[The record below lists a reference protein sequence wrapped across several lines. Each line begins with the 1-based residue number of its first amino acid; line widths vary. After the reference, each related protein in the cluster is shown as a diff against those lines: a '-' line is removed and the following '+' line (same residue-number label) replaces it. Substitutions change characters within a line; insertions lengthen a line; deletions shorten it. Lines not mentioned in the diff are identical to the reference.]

1 MPTLL
6 VLRGN
11 DQGARFTLVDR
22 EIGLGR
28 DVSNPVRLHDTE
40 VSRRHAVLERAG
52 DTYLLRDLDSVNGTY
67 VSGRRITE
75 FLLRPGDRIEVGGSI
90 LLYTGVLGTS
100 DEEDIR
106 RVRVAPEPAA
116 KIVHSVS
123 PRPLSSGGIP
133 LHSVE
138 SAGLSPESLETTGIA
153 NPVAGVTSP
162 SRTPPPVA
170 DDWLRQA
177 EENLRMMY
185 DITVVIS
192 QMVEIDELLRRILDL
207 IFEWVSPDRSCIL
220 LIDEKT
226 KEFVPKAQRSRRS
239 IRHGMTI
246 SQTILEYVR
255 EKREGVLTSDALE
268 DLRFDSAES
277 IVLQG
282 VREAI
287 CVPMQGRYDVVGA
300 IYIDTSRSFRQLAED
315 PNTSRFTENHLR
327 LMAAIANQAALA
339 VEDTRYYA
347 SAIAAEHLAAVG
359 QTIATISHHIKNIL
373 QGISGGSYL
382 VDQGLEKNDL
392 AMVRSGW
399 GIVTRN
405 QGRISALVMDMLTLS
420 KEREPQPQPTDLN
433 ALCGEIVELMR
444 QYAKENEV
452 ELTYVPQPE
461 IPIFDFDPESLHK
474 AILNL
479 VTNGIDATAPK
490 NRQLLDDSSDAEE
503 ESSEVTFVG
512 PGHLCV
518 TTEYVPSTKLLHV
531 IVEDDGPGIPQEN
544 IAALFRPFTSSKR
557 NRGTGLGLP
566 VSEKIM
572 REHGGR
578 ILVDSVVG
586 RGTRFTLEWPAMRS
600 PE

>member
-1 MPTLL
+1 M
-6 VLRGN
+6 
-11 DQGARFTLVDR
+11 
-22 EIGLGR
+22 
-28 DVSNPVRLHDTE
+28 
-40 VSRRHAVLERAG
+40 
-52 DTYLLRDLDSVNGTY
+52 
-67 VSGRRITE
+67 
-75 FLLRPGDRIEVGGSI
+75 
-90 LLYTGVLGTS
+90 
-100 DEEDIR
+100 
-106 RVRVAPEPAA
+106 
-116 KIVHSVS
+116 
-123 PRPLSSGGIP
+123 
-133 LHSVE
+133 
-138 SAGLSPESLETTGIA
+138 
-153 NPVAGVTSP
+153 
-162 SRTPPPVA
+162 
-170 DDWLRQA
+170 RQA

-185 DITVVIS
+185 DITIAIS
-192 QMVEIDELLRRILDL
+192 QTVDIDELLRRILDL
-207 IFEWVSPDRSCIL
+207 IFDWVSPDRSCIL

-239 IRHGMTI
+239 RHRGMTI

-277 IVLQG
+277 IVSQG

-300 IYIDTSRSFRQLAED
+300 IYIDTTRSLRQLTEEPDAV
-315 PNTSRFTENHLR
+315 RFTENHLR

-382 VDQGLEKNDL
+382 VDQGLEKSDL
-392 AMVRSGW
+392 AMVRGGW

-405 QGRISALVMDMLTLS
+405 QSRISTLVLDMLTLS
-420 KEREPQPQPTDLN
+420 KEREPDPRPTDLN

-452 ELTYVPQPE
+452 ELTYSPGAE
-461 IPIFDFDPESLHK
+461 IPIFCFDPDSLHK

-490 NRQLLDDSSDAEE
+490 NRPSGQDDE
-503 ESSEVTFVG
+503 ESEMVIPETPQS
-512 PGHLCV
+512 PGHLRV
-518 TTEYVPSTKLLHV
+518 TTEYLKDEGTLHV
-531 IVEDDGPGIPQEN
+531 LVDDDGPGIPADQ
-544 IAALFRPFTSSKR
+544 IPSLFRPFTSTKR

-586 RGTRFTLEWPAMRS
+586 RGTRFTLEWPAVSVSHENEEGENGVKEWEIRD
-600 PE
+600 PGEIGR